1 MVAALVLVGVAVYA
15 LWSYEQKPPRRPR
28 QPVASYVAAEGKVE
42 ARPGFDVNVGTGQL
56 NGKVEH
62 ILVKEGESVRAGQV
76 VAVLQNEDARARVVA
91 AEQDLA
97 VARSRL
103 REVASGA
110 RKEEILEA
118 AAALEGAK
126 AVRDEAERLL
136 RRYAELYR
144 QGMVSPAALDERERA
159 FRAAQ
164 AGVEE
169 AVQRKKLLEAGPKP
183 ETLALYRDQVGQ
195 AEAALDYN
203 RKLLDLTVVHAPI
216 SGVVIQRYLAEGEG
230 VTPEI
235 PILDIAD
242 LDRIW
247 INAEVDETAGGKI
260 KVGDPVEITSEAY
273 PRKTF
278 RGRIERIADYAG
290 VRKIRP
296 SNPAVNL
303 GLKVVQVKIAL
314 LEKTPLKLGMT
325 VDVRITPGRR

>member
-1 MVAALVLVGVAVYA
+1 MAVPVLVGIAAYA
-15 LWSYEQKPPRRPR
+15 LWAYQRKPPDPLPPAAP
-28 QPVASYVAAEGKVE
+28 QVAAEGKVE

-56 NGKVEH
+56 NGKVEQ
-62 ILVKEGESVRAGQV
+62 ILVKEGETVKAGQV
-76 VAVLQNEDARARVVA
+76 VAVLQNEDARARVA
-91 AEQDLA
+91 AAQQDLS
-97 VARSRL
+97 VARSKL

-110 RKEEILEA
+110 RKEEILAA
-118 AAALEGAK
+118 AAALAGAK
-126 AVRDEAERLL
+126 AARDEAQRLL
-136 RRYAELYR
+136 QRYAELYR
-144 QGMVSPAALDERERA
+144 QGMVSPAALDDRERA
-159 FRAAQ
+159 FRTAQ

-169 AVQRKKLLEAGPKP
+169 AFQRKKLLEAGPKP
-183 ETLALYRDQVGQ
+183 ETLAVYRDQVTQ
-195 AEAALDYN
+195 AEAELEYS
-203 RKLLDLTVVHAPI
+203 RKLLDLTIVRAPI

-242 LDRIW
+242 LDKTW
-247 INAEVDETAGGKI
+247 VNAEVDETDGGKI
-260 KVGDPVEITSEAY
+260 RAGDSVEITSEAY
-273 PRKTF
+273 PGRTF

-325 VDVRITPGRR
+325 VDVKIAPGRR